1 MISTVRI
8 IKARDSERHAFCRVE
23 VEASHNMWTASHH
36 LIISGFGTHTLIW
49 LSSTRLGSA
58 WLMRM
63 HLHTMKHDDTFQIST
78 RVSVEYRYDSNSYGY
93 I

>member
-23 VEASHNMWTASHH
+23 VEASHNMWTASDH

-49 LSSTRLGSA
+49 LSSTRLGLA

-63 HLHTMKHDDTFQIST
+63 PLHTMKHDDTSHIST
-78 RVSVEYRYDSNSYGY
+78 RVSIGYQYDFVTYNYV
-93 I
+93 